1 MKKFIF
7 LAPYLLTLILLI
19 SACSN
24 NTKQNTTIINNKT
37 TEKSTL
43 VNQEGTF
50 EVDTLNSNVEWL
62 GEKPTGTHYGDIKIK
77 KGFVS
82 TDKKGNILKGK
93 FVLDMNTINC
103 TDLEGKKKKSIE
115 EHLKDPDFFDTS
127 KYPTAS
133 FVIEKVEQNTIM
145 GILTIKGISHPIKFD
160 YAKVSP
166 LTYNAEIIVDR
177 TLFDIKYKSKSIFPE
192 LGDHFINDEFKITLN
207 PISFK

>member
-19 SACSN
+19 SSCSN
-24 NTKQNTTIINNKT
+24 KKKQNTTIINNNP
-37 TEKSTL
+37 TEKNTL
-43 VNQEGTF
+43 VDQEGTF
-50 EVDTLNSNVEWL
+50 GVDTLNSNVEWL

-82 TDKKGNILKGK
+82 TDKKGNILKGE

-103 TDLEGKKKKSIE
+103 TDLEGKKKNSIE
-115 EHLKDPDFFDTS
+115 GHLKDPDFFDTS

-133 FVIEKVEQNTIM
+133 FVIEKVERNIIM

-160 YAKVSP
+160 YTKVSP

-192 LGDHFINDEFKITLN
+192 LGDHFINDDFKITLN

>member
-7 LAPYLLTLILLI
+7 LAPYLLTLTLLI
-19 SACSN
+19 SSCSN
-24 NTKQNTTIINNKT
+24 NKKQNTTTINNNQI
-37 TEKSTL
+37 EKRTL
-43 VNQEGTF
+43 VDQEGTF
-50 EVDTLNSNVEWL
+50 GVDTLNSNVEWL

-82 TDKKGNILKGK
+82 TDKKGNILKGR
-93 FVLDMNTINC
+93 FDLDMNTINC
-103 TDLEGKKKKSIE
+103 TDLEGKKKNSIE
-115 EHLKDPDFFDTS
+115 GHLKDTDFFNTS

-133 FVIEKVEQNTIM
+133 FVIEKVEKNTIM

-160 YAKVSP
+160 YTKVSP
-166 LTYNAEIIVDR
+166 LTYKAEIMVDR

-192 LGDHFINDEFKITLN
+192 LGDHFINDDFKITLN

>member
-19 SACSN
+19 SSCSN
-24 NTKQNTTIINNKT
+24 NKNQNTTTINNNPI
-37 TEKSTL
+37 EKSTL
-43 VNQEGTF
+43 VDQEGTF
-50 EVDTLNSNVEWL
+50 GVDTLNSNVEWL

-82 TDKKGNILKGK
+82 TDKKGNILKGE

-103 TDLEGKKKKSIE
+103 TDLEGKKKLSIE
-115 EHLKDPDFFDTS
+115 GHLKDSDFFDTS
-127 KYPTAS
+127 KYPTAL

-145 GILTIKGISHPIKFD
+145 GMLTIKGISHPIKFD
-160 YAKVSP
+160 YDKVSP
-166 LTYNAEIIVDR
+166 LTYKAEIIVDR

-192 LGDHFINDEFKITLN
+192 LGDHFINDDFKITLN
-207 PISFK
+207 PIIFK